1 MLDENRRR
9 HIDPRQSDGLC
20 DVRTL
25 PGPDSIFGQMQ
36 FPGDCSDTL
45 SSVGLVNGRTAALV
59 EDQFTGLEITDDQVD
74 KIEVVT
80 DLIRYIESAGWA

>member
-1 MLDENRRR
+1 
-9 HIDPRQSDGLC
+9 
-20 DVRTL
+20 
-25 PGPDSIFGQMQ
+25 
-36 FPGDCSDTL
+36 
-45 SSVGLVNGRTAALV
+45 LV